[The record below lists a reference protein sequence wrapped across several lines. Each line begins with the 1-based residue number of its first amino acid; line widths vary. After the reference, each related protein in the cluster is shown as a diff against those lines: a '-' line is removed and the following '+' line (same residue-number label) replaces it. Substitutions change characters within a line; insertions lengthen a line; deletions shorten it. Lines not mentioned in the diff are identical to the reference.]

1 MTGKMMQAIRYHQYG
16 GPEVL
21 QLEQMARP
29 VPLAGEVLIRVHAA
43 GVLPV
48 DWKIRMGK
56 FPMPVKF
63 PNIPGTA
70 LSGVVEEVG
79 PGVTS
84 LQKGQAVFGRSTAG
98 AYAEY
103 TTAKAEALAIKPD
116 SLSFDEAAT
125 ISGGATTAWQAL
137 IHEGGLKA
145 GDRVLIHGAAGGVG
159 MFAVQFAKWRGARII
174 ATCGPD
180 NVDFVRSL
188 GADHVIDYTVSRFEE
203 HANDVNLLLDTIGG
217 DTLERSWSVM
227 QMGGTLVSIAGQPS
241 PDRAEQLNVKILRPS
256 LPAKS
261 QLDEIAALIDKG
273 FAKTFIQQV
282 FPLADVRLAHERS
295 QIGHGR
301 GRIVLHIAD

>member
-1 MTGKMMQAIRYHQYG
+1 MQAIRYHQFG

-21 QLEQMARP
+21 QLEQIPRP
-29 VPLAGEVLIRVHAA
+29 VPAAGEVLIRVHAA

-48 DWKIRMGK
+48 DWKIRTGK
-56 FPMPVKF
+56 FPMPIKF
-63 PNIPGTA
+63 PWIPGTA
-70 LSGVVEEVG
+70 LSGVVEEIG
-79 PGVTS
+79 PGVTA

-103 TTAKAEALAIKPD
+103 ATAKAEALARKPD

-159 MFAVQFAKWRGARII
+159 LFAVQFAKWKGAHII
-174 ATCGPD
+174 ATCGTD
-180 NVDFVRSL
+180 NVGFVRSL
-188 GADHVIDYTVSRFEE
+188 GANEVIDYTESRFEE
-203 HANDVNLLLDTIGG
+203 HASQVDHLLDTVGG
-217 DTLERSWSVM
+217 DTLARSWSVVRK
-227 QMGGTLVSIAGQPS
+227 GGTLVSIAGQPA
-241 PDRAEQLNVKILRPS
+241 PDRAEQLGVRILRPS
-256 LPAKS
+256 LPGKA
-261 QLDEIAALIDKG
+261 QLEEIAALMDKG
-273 FAKTFIQQV
+273 CVQTFIQQAL
-282 FPLADVRLAHERS
+282 PLTDAQLAHERS